1 MISVIVRTKNEERWM
16 RPCLE
21 GIMRQKVDMP
31 VEVVLVDNNSTDQTV
46 ARAQSICPSLKLVT
60 IDQFLPGLAL
70 NMGIRASSG
79 DYLVCVSAHC
89 PPVDEY
95 WLANLLRNL
104 DQNDVAGVYGRQV
117 PTRFTN
123 PFDKRDLL
131 NMFGL
136 DRRVQI
142 RDTFFHNANSMM
154 PRAVWEQ
161 FPFDEA
167 ITNIEDRLW
176 GQRVIDAGLKIV
188 YEPEAAV
195 FHHHGIHQDN
205 RPDRAHNV
213 VRILEAHVEDFRPD
227 RYGNPFDANQHEVC
241 AIIPLRGHQGDI
253 GFERQLLELTIK
265 SLQDSQYVDRM
276 MVATDDAQI
285 TDLAREL
292 GAEVPFLRPTELS
305 APDKRVDDVLQ
316 HYLSALEADDYFPDV
331 VLPIEV
337 TFPFRPSGLIDG
349 VIERLLEGG
358 FDTVVAGIPEHRA
371 CWQHRD
377 GDFVEVTDTSKPR
390 HEREPLHISVPGLA
404 CACWPHVL
412 RNGSRLGG
420 KVGIFETR
428 DPLAG
433 TEAHTG
439 EEFASIQSRMRL
451 SASAED

>member
-21 GIMRQKVDMP
+21 GILAQQVDHP
-31 VEVVLVDNNSTDQTV
+31 VEIVLVDNNSTDQTV
-46 ARAQSICPSLKLVT
+46 ARAQSICPDLKLVT
-60 IDQFLPGLAL
+60 IAEFLPGQAL
-70 NMGIRASSG
+70 NQGIRASRG
-79 DYLVCVSAHC
+79 DFIVCVSAHC
-89 PPVDEY
+89 PPVDER

-104 DQNDVAGVYGRQV
+104 DDDQVAGVYGRQV

-131 NMFGL
+131 NLFGL

-154 PRAVWEQ
+154 PRAVWER
-161 FPFDEA
+161 FPFDEV

-176 GQRVIDAGLKIV
+176 GQQVIEAGLKIV

-195 FHHHGIHQDN
+195 FHHHGVHQDN
-205 RPDRAHNV
+205 RPDRARNV
-213 VRILEAHVEDFRPD
+213 VRILEDHVDDFHPD
-227 RYGNPFDANQHEVC
+227 RYGNPFDAAQHEIC
-241 AIIPLRGHQGDI
+241 AIIPLRSREGDI
-253 GFERQLLELTIK
+253 AFQQQLLDRTLQ
-265 SLQDSQYVDRM
+265 SLRASTSVNRIL
-276 MVATDDAQI
+276 VATDQPSMAD
-285 TDLAREL
+285 TAREL
-292 GAEVPFLRPTELS
+292 GAEVPFLRPAELS
-305 APDKRVDDVLQ
+305 APNKRVDDVLQ

-331 VLPIEV
+331 ILPIEV
-337 TFPFRPSGLIDG
+337 TFPFRPPGLIDG

-371 CWQHRD
+371 CWQWQ
-377 GDFVEVTDTSKPR
+377 GGTYQEVTDTSKPR

-412 RNGSRLGG
+412 RLGSRLSG
-420 KVGIFETR
+420 KVGIYETH

-433 TEAHTG
+433 TEAHTADD
-439 EEFASIQSRMRL
+439 FALIQSRMQG
-451 SASAED
+451 EH

>member
-21 GIMRQKVDMP
+21 GIMRQKVDLP

-131 NMFGL
+131 NLFGL
-136 DRRVQI
+136 DRRVQV
-142 RDTFFHNANSMM
+142 RDTFFHNANSML
-154 PRAVWEQ
+154 PRAIWERY
-161 FPFDEA
+161 PFDEA
-167 ITNIEDRLW
+167 ISNIEDRLW
-176 GQRVIDAGLKIV
+176 GQQVIEAGLRII
-188 YEPEAAV
+188 YEPDAAV
-195 FHHHGIHQDN
+195 FHHHGVHQDN
-205 RPDRAHNV
+205 RPDRARNV
-213 VRILEAHVEDFRPD
+213 VRILEHHVKDFHPE
-227 RYGNPFDANQHEVC
+227 RYGNPFDPAQHEIC
-241 AIIPLRGHQGDI
+241 AIIPLRSRHDEDPFQQ
-253 GFERQLLELTIK
+253 QLLSRTLE
-265 SLQDSQYVDRM
+265 SVRESDSVNRVL
-276 MVATDDAQI
+276 VATDHPKLAEM
-285 TDLAREL
+285 AREL
-292 GAEVPFLRPTELS
+292 GAEVPFLRPAELS

-316 HYLSALEADDYFPDV
+316 HYLNALEADDYFPDV

-337 TFPFRPSGLIDG
+337 TFPFRPPGLIDG

-371 CWQHRD
+371 CWQWRD
-377 GDFVEVTDTSKPR
+377 GTYQEVTDTSKPR

-412 RNGSRLGG
+412 RLGSRLSG
-420 KVGIFETR
+420 KVGIYETH

-433 TEAHTG
+433 TEAHTA
-439 EEFASIQSRMRL
+439 EDFALIQSRMRID
-451 SASAED
+451 S